1 MNFSGINYE
10 SFADGEGVRV
20 SFFVSGCNRH
30 CPGCFNP
37 EAQDFN
43 YGEPFT
49 RHVLADFAYH
59 LGKPYI
65 SGLTIL
71 GGEPMEPENLKGTL
85 ALAKE
90 SRSIGKTVWIYSGYT
105 YEELI
110 ARHDDRTNAVLAL
123 TDVLV
128 DGAYVEAERDVS
140 LPFRG
145 SKNQRI
151 IDVQKSISNN
161 EIVLYQP

>member
-1 MNFSGINYE
+1 
-10 SFADGEGVRV
+10 
-20 SFFVSGCNRH
+20 
-30 CPGCFNP
+30 
-37 EAQDFN
+37 
-43 YGEPFT
+43 
-49 RHVLADFAYH
+49 
-59 LGKPYI
+59 
-65 SGLTIL
+65 
-71 GGEPMEPENLKGTL
+71 MEPENLKGTL

-90 SRSIGKTVWIYSGYT
+90 SQSIGKTVWIYSGYT
-105 YEELI
+105 YDELI
-110 ARHDDRTNAVLAL
+110 ARHDERTNAVLAL

-151 IDVQKSISNN
+151 IDVRKSISNN